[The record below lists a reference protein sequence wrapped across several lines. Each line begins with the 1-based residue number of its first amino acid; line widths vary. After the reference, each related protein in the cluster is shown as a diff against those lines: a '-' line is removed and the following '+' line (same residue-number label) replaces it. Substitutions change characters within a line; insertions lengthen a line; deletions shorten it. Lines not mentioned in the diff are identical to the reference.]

1 MCIRDSNDT
10 GLIFQTKDK
19 SITNHKWADKFI
31 SAFSKQFDMHV
42 IQDNPTFK
50 DIVIDDELSSFS
62 NRYADVESTI
72 YCNCNY
78 HIDDLRKLLGD
89 EFVVTLSSFKAVSY
103 THLDVYK
110 RQLLYTTE

>member
-1 MCIRDSNDT
+1 MCIRDSLV
-10 GLIFQTKDK
+10 GSGGSVPFQVNVACFPEAVLADNQLRFFRVCVSVIGEHK

-42 IQDNPTFK
+42 IQDNQTFK

-72 YCNCNY
+72 
-78 HIDDLRKLLGD
+78 
-89 EFVVTLSSFKAVSY
+89 
-103 THLDVYK
+103 
-110 RQLLYTTE
+110 